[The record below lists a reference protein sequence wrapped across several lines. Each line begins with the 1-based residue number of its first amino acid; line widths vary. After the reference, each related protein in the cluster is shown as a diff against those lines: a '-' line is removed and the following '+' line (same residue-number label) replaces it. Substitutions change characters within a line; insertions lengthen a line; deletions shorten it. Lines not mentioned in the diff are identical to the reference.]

1 MNDAYRN
8 DPVADVLGE
17 PERDSA
23 AIAMFGTATMVVKL

>member
-8 DPVADVLGE
+8 DPADVLGE